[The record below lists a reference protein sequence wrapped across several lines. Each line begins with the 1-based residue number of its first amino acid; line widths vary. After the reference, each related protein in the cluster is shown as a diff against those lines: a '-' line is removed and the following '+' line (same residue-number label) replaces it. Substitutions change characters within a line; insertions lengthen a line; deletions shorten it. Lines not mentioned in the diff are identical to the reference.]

1 MAIRREPAHRVFAPE
16 FRASRVHLQGEGEM
30 APSYVVTPLGAKM
43 NRLHVVGVCTEVEP
57 IGESGD
63 MLRARISDGTG
74 VFTVQAGQYQQEA
87 HDALDE
93 IASDLPCFVAITG
106 KARAWEPEPGQMVCS
121 IRPESVHKVDE
132 ATRNQWILDTA
143 RRTNER
149 LAAIAAVGDN
159 LDGASEQVKLASQ
172 HYGLTDTDR
181 FRATIVDALQS
192 LLPDGEVQV
201 HTITP
206 GDEPDEGRTP
216 PGDAPTWTPPPKAD
230 KVDANPEQ
238 DALDDTILAIVG
250 ELQGDSGADWDDI
263 LQKSASGGASSEG
276 VEESLNRLMD
286 KGLVYEPTL
295 GVLKT
300 T

>member
-1 MAIRREPAHRVFAPE
+1 MAITREVAHRVFAPE
-16 FRASRVHLQGEGEM
+16 FRASRVQQQGEGEM
-30 APSYVVTPLGAKM
+30 APNYVITPLGAKI
-43 NRLHVVGVCTEVEP
+43 NRLHVVGVCTEIEP

-93 IASDLPCFVAITG
+93 MAADLPCFIAVTG
-106 KARAWEPEPGQMVCS
+106 KARAWEPEPDQMVCS
-121 IRPESVHKVDE
+121 IRPETVHKVDE
-132 ATRNQWILDTA
+132 KTRDQWILDTA
-143 RRTNER
+143 RRTLER
-149 LAAIAAVGDN
+149 LEAIATLGDSEN
-159 LDGASEQVKLASQ
+159 APEQVQLANQ

-181 FRATIVDALQS
+181 FRSTVKEALQAI
-192 LLPDGEVQV
+192 LPDGEVQV
-201 HTITP
+201 HTIQP
-206 GDEPDEGRTP
+206 NEEPDEAA

-230 KVDANPEQ
+230 KAEANPEEE
-238 DALDDTILAIVG
+238 ALDESILAIVQDL
-250 ELQGDSGADWDDI
+250 EGDDGANWDDI
-263 LQKSASGGASSEG
+263 LQKAETGGATSEG

>member
-1 MAIRREPAHRVFAPE
+1 MAITRETAHRVFAPE

-30 APSYVVTPLGAKM
+30 APSYVVSPLGAKM
-43 NRLHVVGVCTEVEP
+43 NRVHVVGVCTEVEP

-93 IASDLPCFVAITG
+93 LAAELPCFVAVTG

-132 ATRNQWILDTA
+132 ATRDQWILDTA
-143 RRTNER
+143 RRTKER
-149 LAAIAAVGDN
+149 LDAIAAEESTEAV
-159 LDGASEQVKLASQ
+159 QLAQQ
-172 HYGLTDTDR
+172 HYGLSDTDR
-181 FRATIVDALQS
+181 FRTTATDALKA
-192 LLPDGEVQV
+192 LLPDGEVEV
-201 HTITP
+201 HTIQA
-206 GDEPDEGRTP
+206 GDEPDDDGTDA
-216 PGDAPTWTPPPKAD
+216 PGDAPAWTPPPKAEKEEAD
-230 KVDANPEQ
+230 PEQ
-238 DALDDTILAIVG
+238 DALDESIMGHVK
-250 ELQGDSGADWDDI
+250 ELEGDDGAKWDDI
-263 LQKSASGGASSEG
+263 LAKAESDGATSED

>member
-1 MAIRREPAHRVFAPE
+1 MAITRETAHRVFAPE
-16 FRASRVHLQGEGEM
+16 FRASRVHMQGEGEM
-30 APSYVVTPLGAKM
+30 APSYVVTPLGAKI
-43 NRLHVVGVCTEVEP
+43 NRVHVVGVCTEVEP

-93 IASDLPCFVAITG
+93 LAAELPCFVSITG
-106 KARAWEPEPGQMVCS
+106 KARAWEPEPGQMVVS

-132 ATRNQWILDTA
+132 ATRDQWMLDTA
-143 RRTNER
+143 RRTKER
-149 LAAIAAVGDN
+149 LDAIAAE
-159 LDGASEQVKLASQ
+159 DGSEQVQLAQQ

-181 FRATIVDALQS
+181 FRTTVTDALKA
-192 LLPDGEVQV
+192 LLPDGEVEV
-201 HTITP
+201 HTIQA
-206 GDEPDEGRTP
+206 GDEPEDSGTEAA
-216 PGDAPTWTPPPKAD
+216 GDAPAWTPPPKAD
-230 KVDANPEQ
+230 KEEADPEQ
-238 DALDDTILAIVG
+238 DALDEAILGHVSAL
-250 ELQGDSGADWDDI
+250 EGDDGAKWDDI
-263 LQKSASGGASSEG
+263 LAQAESGGASSED

>member
-1 MAIRREPAHRVFAPE
+1 MAIQRETAQRMFAPE

-30 APSYVVTPLGAKM
+30 APSYVVTPLGAKT

-57 IGESGD
+57 LGENGD

-87 HDALDE
+87 MDALDDL
-93 IASDLPCFVAITG
+93 AANLPCFVAVTG

-121 IRPESVHKVDE
+121 IRAENVHVVDE
-132 ATRNQWILDTA
+132 ATRDQWILDTA
-143 RRTNER
+143 RRTKER
-149 LAAIAAVGDN
+149 LDAIAQAGDA
-159 LDGASEQVKLASQ
+159 GTGPEQVQLAQQ
-172 HYGLTDTDR
+172 HYGLSDTDR
-181 FRATIVDALQS
+181 FKATVKEALQA

-201 HTITP
+201 HTIQQ
-206 GDEPDEGRTP
+206 GDEPDDSGTDA
-216 PGDAPTWTPPPKAD
+216 PGDAPAWTPPPKAEKEEAD
-230 KVDANPEQ
+230 PEQ
-238 DALDDTILAIVG
+238 DALDDSILKTVQ
-250 ELQGDSGADWDDI
+250 ELEGDDGAKWDDI
-263 LQKSASGGASSEG
+263 LSQAESGGATSED
-276 VEESLNRLMD
+276 VEEALNRLMD